1 MKVFSQIRVESE
13 SMDKSIPAPEQFL
26 TSDHANS
33 ASIDQAWD
41 QNNQQW
47 WDWYM
52 SLAEND
58 EADEQVPLMELPA
71 AAPCDFPS
79 TEELAQQL
87 EAHYPIHQDQIDAF
101 QRDGFIK
108 LKNLIE
114 PEALA
119 LLRSEMTQLFEQAA
133 EKLGS
138 RFSSLEMMWPGN
150 AVLKQFV
157 FSRRL
162 ARLAAELLGVA
173 KVRLYHD
180 NALSKQPGCGRT
192 PWHYDGHHFP
202 IATENVCTLWLPLQ
216 AIPNNMGPLAFARGL
231 NLVKMVDSIPFNKFD
246 TSYDQQ
252 IMEKFRN
259 EGIDVNSG
267 PFDLGEASFHHNFSF
282 HTAGP
287 NRTTTQRMVLAT
299 TYFDDGA
306 RVIDAPHMVNGD
318 WRQFMPGIEPGDVID
333 TELNPILYS
342 S

>member
-1 MKVFSQIRVESE
+1 MLRTSHDLEGPSVKNQDS
-13 SMDKSIPAPEQFL
+13 APETFL
-26 TSDHANS
+26 TSDHAS
-33 ASIDQAWD
+33 SDRIDQAWD
-41 QNNQQW
+41 QDNQQW

-58 EADEQVPLMELPA
+58 AGDAEPQLEELPPAAVVDFPTADELSEHLQ
-71 AAPCDFPS
+71 APYTID
-79 TEELAQQL
+79 
-87 EAHYPIHQDQIDAF
+87 QDQIDAF

-108 LKNLIE
+108 LKKLIS
-114 PEALA
+114 PAALG
-119 LLRSEMTQLFEQAA
+119 LLRSEMSQLFKQA
-133 EKLGS
+133 ESKLGS
-138 RFSSLEMMWPGN
+138 RFGSLEMMWPGN

-162 ARLAAELLGVA
+162 ARLAAELLGVP

-202 IATENVCTLWLPLQ
+202 IATRDVCTLWLPLQ
-216 AIPNNMGPLAFARGL
+216 AIPDNMGPLGFARGL
-231 NLVKMVDSIPFNKFD
+231 HLVDMVKDIPFNKFD
-246 TSYDQQ
+246 TSYDQK
-252 IMEKFRN
+252 IMEKFRE
-259 EGIDVNSG
+259 EGVDVESG

-287 NRTTTQRMVLAT
+287 NLTTTQRMVLAT
-299 TYFDDGA
+299 TYFADGA

>member
-1 MKVFSQIRVESE
+1 MEICNSE
-13 SMDKSIPAPEQFL
+13 PEQFL
-26 TSDHANS
+26 TSDHASSSN
-33 ASIDQAWD
+33 IEQAWD
-41 QNNQQW
+41 QDNQQW

-58 EADEQVPLMELPA
+58 VGSEQAPLAELP
-71 AAPCDFPS
+71 PCEVYDFP
-79 TEELAQQL
+79 TTDELSQQL
-87 EAHYPIHQDQIDAF
+87 DAPYTLKQDQVDAF

-108 LKNLIE
+108 LKELIS
-114 PEALA
+114 PESLA
-119 LLRSEMTQLFEQAA
+119 LLRSEMSLLFEETVSQ
-133 EKLGS
+133 LGS
-138 RFSSLEMMWPGN
+138 RFGSLEMMWPGN
-150 AVLKQFV
+150 SVLKKFV
-157 FSRRL
+157 FSSRL
-162 ARLAAELLGVA
+162 ARLAAELLDVS

-202 IATENVCTLWLPLQ
+202 IATRDVCTLWLPLQ
-216 AIPNNMGPLAFARGL
+216 AIPDNMGPLGFARGL
-231 NLVKMVDSIPFNKFD
+231 NLVDMVADIPFSKFD
-246 TSYDQQ
+246 TSYDQK
-252 IMEKFRN
+252 IMEKFRQ
-259 EGIDVNSG
+259 EGVAVDSG
-267 PFDLGEASFHHNFSF
+267 PFDLGEASFHHNYCF

-299 TYFDDGA
+299 TYFADGA